1 MAGEWVGERVKGDEF
16 NLGLVRCEMPVG
28 LSVWEGVV

>member
-1 MAGEWVGERVKGDEF
+1 MAGEWIGERVKGDEF

-28 LSVWEGVV
+28 LYMWEYVV